1 MIKDR
6 PGFLPGLFLYD
17 YQYFFATPFYRANEE
32 DGVLAA
38 DITRCCLDMQSK
50 EFEKP
55 DPPQGRIPGVFES
68 NFNFLDQSEDR
79 IQDLRLLIQKHL
91 VSFLAVINDST
102 PEDIASYRMGYHSWF
117 HHYQRGLLQGAY
129 APTRILE
136 CGLLCQQRDDEPHQ
150 PHNMGDIVFYDP
162 RGNASMF
169 LDPTNRSMRRELSFN
184 SFKITPRSGDLMIFP
199 SFITHFVEPYQGELP
214 RVTIAANYWVTT

>member
-1 MIKDR
+1 
-6 PGFLPGLFLYD
+6 
-17 YQYFFATPFYRANEE
+17 
-32 DGVLAA
+32 
-38 DITRCCLDMQSK
+38 MQSK

-68 NFNFLDQSEDR
+68 NFNFLDQFRGPNPGLKTPDS
-79 IQDLRLLIQKHL
+79 KA
-91 VSFLAVINDST
+91 FGFFAVINDST

-117 HHYQRGLLQGAY
+117 HITTKGGYFRAHTHPLASWSVVYCASRG
-129 APTRILE
+129 
-136 CGLLCQQRDDEPHQ
+136 DDEPHQ

-199 SFITHFVEPYQGELP
+199 SFVTHFVEPYQGELP

>member
-1 MIKDR
+1 MTIST
-6 PGFLPGLFLYD
+6 
-17 YQYFFATPFYRANEE
+17 FFATPFYRANEE

-68 NFNFLDQSEDR
+68 NFNFLDQSKGR

-91 VSFLAVINDST
+91 VSFLAVINDSS

-117 HHYQRGLLQGAY
+117 HITTKGGYFRAHTHPLASWSVVYCASRG
-129 APTRILE
+129 
-136 CGLLCQQRDDEPHQ
+136 DDEPHQ

-169 LDPTNRSMRRELSFN
+169 LDPTNRAMRRELSFN

>member
-1 MIKDR
+1 MTIST
-6 PGFLPGLFLYD
+6 
-17 YQYFFATPFYRANEE
+17 FFATPFYRANEE

-117 HHYQRGLLQGAY
+117 HITTKGGYFRAHTHPLASWSVVYCASRG
-129 APTRILE
+129 
-136 CGLLCQQRDDEPHQ
+136 DDEPHQ

-214 RVTIAANYWVTT
+214 RVTIAANYWVTN